1 MLKNLLM
8 ALAVVV
14 FLTSGLQAQSSKKGS
29 NSNNSASM
37 KRKKDRMM
45 AAEIDKAAKK
55 IAREKF
61 TGIKLEKN
69 QRDTLRELTKANFS
83 QMTSLDS
90 QIGRMIPS
98 NKVKMLQRMYKK
110 ALKEGQGEDAAMM
123 TSMKDI
129 ELPEMT
135 QKKVMQL
142 SASKAK
148 IVSTITAGVSLTEEQ
163 ETMLAE
169 KMAMKKDSMEQ
180 KVKKEDSMGSGSSS
194 GSGSK

>member
-1 MLKNLLM
+1 M